1 MKNIGENMEQIE
13 QNENTFLIIDGNS
26 IINRAFYGIR
36 ILTTKDG
43 TYTNAVYG
51 FLNIYYMML
60 EKLNPTHVAV
70 TFDVSKPTFRH
81 EMYSEYKA
89 GRRSMPDE
97 LRPQI
102 PLMKDILRAMNITI
116 LELEGY
122 EADDIL
128 GTVAKNNSKNGIQTY
143 ILTGDRDSFQL
154 IDENTSIVMPSTK
167 MGKTEYIV
175 YTPDK
180 LKETYNLE
188 PNQIID
194 MKALMGDKSDNIP
207 GVPLVGEKTAVS
219 LLELY
224 NSLDY
229 IYDNVDTIDVSE
241 KLRQR
246 LKENKDMAYLSY
258 KLATINTNVPIN
270 LNCEEFKLKDVDLP
284 KLSQMFTRLS
294 FKKFLERYVTETEL
308 KNIETDSA
316 TKFYKDLTKTEFNIL
331 STLEEVTNAI
341 SNSENNTIFTYID
354 NDFSYNKLQNKLLL
368 YTKNSIYVI
377 DVAQDIQKDVL
388 KAFCEAGCEKIGY
401 NTKKV
406 LKLYFDAGYKNPI
419 GFNQDI
425 MIAYY
430 LLHATETNY
439 SITNI
444 VYNLLDVVFPELEEK
459 AKKKQEQTSLFDMLD
474 ASNKEAKLELTDV
487 DKKYIYT
494 YLKGIK
500 EVNNIL
506 NDKIKEANL
515 EELYNNIEIP
525 LIETLANI
533 ESNGMYLDVNKLK
546 EFCKYL
552 DTHINELI
560 NKIYKLA
567 GEEFNINSP
576 AQLGRIL
583 FEKLELP
590 CSKKTK
596 TSYSTDKEVLEAIE
610 DKHEIVPLVLEYRS
624 LSKLASTYGEGLLNC
639 VGKDGRIHT
648 TFMQAVTATGRL
660 SSVEPNLQNIPVR
673 TEIGS
678 KIRECFRAPDSK
690 TQLVD
695 ADYSQIEL
703 RVLAS
708 MANDTNMINAF
719 LGDTDIHSV
728 TASQVFN
735 VTLEDVTKELRSKA
749 KAVNFGIVYGI
760 SDYGLAKNI
769 NSTRAEAKEYISNY
783 LNHYTGIASF
793 MTDSIKFG
801 EINGYVKTQFG
812 RIRSVPEL
820 KSSNYNTKSFGERVA
835 MNMPIQG
842 TAADIMKIA
851 MNNLYDKFKKNG
863 LKSKIVMQVH
873 DELIVEAQLNE
884 VEIVKEYMKD
894 AMENAAK
901 LKVPLAIDINV
912 GNSWVEAK

>member
-1 MKNIGENMEQIE
+1 ME
-13 QNENTFLIIDGNS
+13 QNENRFLIIDGNS

-43 TYTNAVYG
+43 TYTNAAYG

-102 PLMKDILRAMNITI
+102 PLMKDILRAMNVTI

-128 GTVAKNNSKNGIQTY
+128 GTVAKNNSKCGIQTY

-154 IDENTSIVMPSTK
+154 IDENTSIVMPTTK
-167 MGKTEYIV
+167 MGKTEYTI
-175 YTPDK
+175 YTPEK
-180 LKETYNLE
+180 LKETYSLE
-188 PNQIID
+188 PKQIID
-194 MKALMGDKSDNIP
+194 LKALMGDKSDNIP
-207 GVPLVGEKTAVS
+207 GVPLVGEKTATS
-219 LLELY
+219 LLETY
-224 NSLDY
+224 SNLDY
-229 IYDNVDTIDVSE
+229 IYEKLDTIDVSE
-241 KLRQR
+241 KLRER
-246 LKENKDMAYLSY
+246 LKEYKDMAYLSY
-258 KLATINTNVPIN
+258 KLATINTNVPIS
-270 LNCEEFKLKDVDLP
+270 LDYDEFKMKDVNLP
-284 KLSQMFTRLS
+284 ELTQLFIRLS
-294 FKKFLERYVTETEL
+294 FKKFLDRYVKDEDIN
-308 KNIETDSA
+308 NIETDASI
-316 TKFYKDLTKTEFNIL
+316 KFYKN
-331 STLEEVTNAI
+331 I
-341 SNSENNTIFTYID
+341 SNTNFKVLNTSYEVEQALSKHNGYVVFTYID
-354 NDFSYNKLQNKLLL
+354 NDFSYDKLKNKLLF
-368 YTKNSIYVI
+368 YIDNNIYVI
-377 DVAQDIQKDVL
+377 ELGSDVLKNIL
-388 KAFCEAGCEKIGY
+388 KAFCESSNTKIGY
-401 NTKKV
+401 NTKKL
-406 LKLYFDAGYKNPI
+406 LKMYFGQGYKNPI
-419 GFNQDI
+419 GFKQDI

-430 LLHATETNY
+430 LINSTDNNY
-439 SITNI
+439 TITNI
-444 VYNLLDVVFPELEEK
+444 VYNLLDIAFPELEIGKTKK
-459 AKKKQEQTSLFDMLD
+459 ATQTSLFDMLD
-474 ASNKEAKLELTDV
+474 TPQEEEKRLELNDI
-487 DKKYIYT
+487 DKKYIFT
-494 YLKGIK
+494 YLNGILESNK
-500 EVNNIL
+500 IL
-506 NDKIKEANL
+506 NNKL
-515 EELYNNIEIP
+515 EQLKLTNLYNEIEIP

-546 EFCKYL
+546 EFCVYL
-552 DTHINELI
+552 DTHIDELT
-560 NKIYKLA
+560 NKIYELA

-576 AQLGRIL
+576 GQLGRIL

-624 LSKLASTYGEGLLNC
+624 LSKLKSTYGEGLLSC
-639 VGKDGRIHT
+639 VDKNGRIHT

-678 KIRECFRAPDSK
+678 KIRECFTTSSSDTK
-690 TQLVD
+690 LID

-703 RVLAS
+703 RVLAD
-708 MANDTNMINAF
+708 MANDTNMIKAFVENA
-719 LGDTDIHSV
+719 DIHAL
-728 TASQVFN
+728 TASEVFK
-735 VTLEDVTKELRSKA
+735 VPFSEVTKEMRSKA

-760 SDYGLAKNI
+760 SDYGLSKSI
-769 NSTRAEAKEYISNY
+769 NSTKAEAKEYIANY
-783 LNHYTGIASF
+783 LEHYKGIAKF
-793 MTDSIKFG
+793 MEDSIKQG
-801 EINGYVKTQFG
+801 EENGFVSTKFG

-820 KSSNYNTKSFGERVA
+820 KSSNYNTRGFGERVA

-851 MNNLYDKFKKNG
+851 MNNLYNKFKENN

-873 DELIVEAQLNE
+873 DELIVEAALDE
-884 VEIVKEYMKD
+884 VEIVREYMTEV
-894 AMENAAK
+894 MENAVK
-901 LKVPLAIDINV
+901 LQVPLAIDINV

>member
-1 MKNIGENMEQIE
+1 ME
-13 QNENTFLIIDGNS
+13 QNENKFLIIDGNS
-26 IINRAFYGIR
+26 IMNRAFYGIR

-43 TYTNAVYG
+43 TYTNAAYG

-60 EKLNPTHVAV
+60 ERLNPNYVVV

-81 EMYSEYKA
+81 EMYGEYKA

-97 LRPQI
+97 LRPQL
-102 PLMKDILRAMNITI
+102 PLIKDILSAMNIPI

-128 GTVAKNNSKNGIQTY
+128 GTVAKNNSKQGIKTY

-167 MGKTEYIV
+167 MGKTEYTI
-175 YTPDK
+175 YDIPK
-180 LKETYNLE
+180 LKEVYNIT
-188 PNQIID
+188 PKQVID

-207 GVPLVGEKTAVS
+207 GVPMVGEKTAVG
-219 LLELY
+219 LLESY
-224 NSLDY
+224 NNLDY
-229 IYDNVDTIDVSE
+229 IYSNVDTIDVSE
-241 KLRQR
+241 KLRER

-258 KLATINTNVPIN
+258 KLATINTDVPVN
-270 LNCEEFKLKDVDLP
+270 MDYDEFKLKDVNLP
-284 KLSQMFTRLS
+284 KLSQLFTRLA
-294 FKKFLERYVTETEL
+294 FKKFLERYVSGEDI

-316 TKFYKDLTKTEFNIL
+316 AKFYKDLSKTEFKIL
-331 STLEEVTNAI
+331 TTLDEVESAIANSNAEI
-341 SNSENNTIFTYID
+341 VFTYID
-354 NDFSYNKLQNKLLL
+354 NDFSYDKLRNKMLL
-368 YTKNSIYVI
+368 YIRNSIYVI
-377 DVAQDIQKDVL
+377 DMPQENLKDAL
-388 KAFCEAGCEKIGY
+388 KTFCEEDRVKIGY

-406 LKLYFDAGYKNPI
+406 LKLYFDAGYRNPI
-419 GFNQDI
+419 GFNQDV

-444 VYNLLDVVFPELEEK
+444 VYNLLDVAFPELEDSS
-459 AKKKQEQTSLFDMLD
+459 KKKTIQTSLFDMLD
-474 ASNKEAKLELTDV
+474 APSGASVEKLELTDV

-500 EVNNIL
+500 EARYIL
-506 NDKIKEANL
+506 NEKLKEFNL
-515 EELYNNIEIP
+515 DELYNNIEIP

-533 ESNGMYLDVNKLK
+533 ESNGMYLDTNKLK
-546 EFCKYL
+546 EFCVYL
-552 DTHINELI
+552 DEHITELTS
-560 NKIYKLA
+560 KIYKLA

-576 AQLGRIL
+576 AQLGHIL
-583 FEKLELP
+583 FEKLDLP

-624 LSKLASTYGEGLLNC
+624 LAKLASTYGEGLLSS
-639 VGKDGRIHT
+639 VGEDGRIHT

-678 KIRECFRAPDSK
+678 RIRECFTTPNENTK
-690 TQLVD
+690 LVD

-708 MANDTNMINAF
+708 IADDHNMINAF
-719 LGDTDIHSV
+719 LSNTDIHSV
-728 TASQVFN
+728 TASEVFN
-735 VTLEDVTKELRSKA
+735 VPLENVSKDIRAKA

-760 SDYGLAKNI
+760 SDFGLAKNI
-769 NSTRAEAKEYISNY
+769 NSTRAEAKEYITNY
-783 LNHYTGIASF
+783 LNHYTGIANF
-793 MTDSIKFG
+793 MTDSVKFG
-801 EINGYVKTQFG
+801 EANGYVKTLFG
-812 RIRSVPEL
+812 RIRNVPEL
-820 KSSNYNTKSFGERVA
+820 KSSNYNTKNFGERVA

-851 MNNLYDKFKKNG
+851 MNNLYMKFKENN

-873 DELIVEAQLNE
+873 DELIVEATLDELEQ
-884 VEIVKEYMKD
+884 VKEYMKY

-901 LKVPLAIDINV
+901 LKMPLAIDINV

>member
-1 MKNIGENMEQIE
+1 ME
-13 QNENTFLIIDGNS
+13 QNENRFLIIDGNS
-26 IINRAFYGIR
+26 IMNRAFYGIR

-43 TYTNAVYG
+43 TYTNAAYG
-51 FLNIYYMML
+51 FLNIYYMMQ
-60 EKLNPTHVAV
+60 EKLNPNYVAV
-70 TFDVSKPTFRH
+70 AFDISKPTFRH
-81 EMYSEYKA
+81 EMYGEYKA

-97 LRPQI
+97 LRPQL
-102 PLMKDILRAMNITI
+102 PLIKDILSAMNIPI

-128 GTVAKNNSKNGIQTY
+128 GTVAKNNSSKGIKTY

-167 MGKTEYIV
+167 MGKTEYTI
-175 YTPDK
+175 YDIPK
-180 LKETYNLE
+180 LKEVYNIT
-188 PNQIID
+188 PKQVID

-207 GVPLVGEKTAVS
+207 GVPLVGEKTALS

-224 NSLDY
+224 NNLDY
-229 IYDNVDTIDVSE
+229 IYSNVDSIDVSE
-241 KLRQR
+241 KLRER
-246 LKENKDMAYLSY
+246 LKDNKDMAYLSY
-258 KLATINTNVPIN
+258 KLATINTDVPVN
-270 LNCEEFKLKDVDLP
+270 MDYDEFKLKDVNLP
-284 KLSQMFTRLS
+284 KLSQLFTRLA
-294 FKKFLERYVTETEL
+294 FKKFLEKYVSGEDI
-308 KNIETDSA
+308 KNLETDSA
-316 TKFYKDLTKTEFNIL
+316 AKFYKDLSKTEFNIL
-331 STLEEVTNAI
+331 STLDEVNNAI
-341 SNSENNTIFTYID
+341 SNSNEEITFTYID
-354 NDFSYNKLQNKLLL
+354 SDFSYDKLRNKLLL
-368 YTKNSIYVI
+368 YIENSIYVV
-377 DVAQDIQKDVL
+377 DMSQKDLKDIL
-388 KAFCEAGCEKIGY
+388 KAFCECDRVKIGY

-419 GFNQDI
+419 GFNQDV

-430 LLHATETNY
+430 LLHATQTNY

-444 VYNLLDVVFPELEEK
+444 VYNLLDVAFPELEEN
-459 AKKKQEQTSLFDMLD
+459 AKKKPAQTSLFDMLD
-474 ASNKEAKLELTDV
+474 VSSEPVVEKLQLTDT

-494 YLKGIK
+494 YLRGIK
-500 EVNNIL
+500 ETNNIL
-506 NDKIKEANL
+506 NEKLKEFNL
-515 EELYNNIEIP
+515 QELYKNIEIP

-533 ESNGMYLDVNKLK
+533 ESNGMYLDTNKLK
-546 EFCKYL
+546 EFCVYL
-552 DTHINELI
+552 DEHINDLTT
-560 NKIYKLA
+560 KIYKLA

-576 AQLGRIL
+576 SQLGHIL
-583 FEKLELP
+583 FEKLDLP

-610 DKHEIVPLVLEYRS
+610 DKHEIVPLILEYRS
-624 LSKLASTYGEGLLNC
+624 LAKLASTYGEGLLNS
-639 VGKDGRIHT
+639 VDEDGRVHT

-673 TEIGS
+673 TEMGS
-678 KIRECFRAPDSK
+678 RIRECFTASNENTK
-690 TQLVD
+690 LVD

-708 MANDTNMINAF
+708 IANDSNMINAF
-719 LGDTDIHSV
+719 LSDTDIHSV

-735 VTLEDVTKELRSKA
+735 IPLEDVTKDLRSKA

-769 NSTRAEAKEYISNY
+769 NSTRAEAKEYITNY
-783 LNHYTGIASF
+783 LSHYTGIANF
-793 MTDSIKFG
+793 MTYSVKFG
-801 EINGYVKTQFG
+801 EANGYVKTEFG
-812 RIRSVPEL
+812 RIRNVPEL

-851 MNNLYDKFKKNG
+851 MNNLYKKFKENN

-873 DELIVEAQLNE
+873 DELIVEAVLEELQQ
-884 VEIVKEYMKD
+884 VKEYMKD

>member
-1 MKNIGENMEQIE
+1 ME
-13 QNENTFLIIDGNS
+13 QNENKFLIIDGNS
-26 IINRAFYGIR
+26 IMNRAFYGIR

-43 TYTNAVYG
+43 TYTNAAYG
-51 FLNIYYMML
+51 FLNIYYMMQ
-60 EKLNPTHVAV
+60 EKLNPNYVAV
-70 TFDVSKPTFRH
+70 AFDISKPTFRH
-81 EMYSEYKA
+81 EMYGEYKA

-97 LRPQI
+97 LRPQL
-102 PLMKDILRAMNITI
+102 PLIKDILSAMNIPI

-128 GTVAKNNSKNGIQTY
+128 GTVAKNNSSKGIKTY

-167 MGKTEYIV
+167 MGKTEYTI
-175 YTPDK
+175 YDIPK
-180 LKETYNLE
+180 LKEVYNIT
-188 PNQIID
+188 PKQVID

-207 GVPLVGEKTAVS
+207 GVPLVGEKTALS

-224 NSLDY
+224 NNLDY
-229 IYDNVDTIDVSE
+229 IYSNVDSIDVSE
-241 KLRQR
+241 KLRER
-246 LKENKDMAYLSY
+246 LKDNKDMAYLSY
-258 KLATINTNVPIN
+258 KLATINTDVPVN
-270 LNCEEFKLKDVDLP
+270 MDYDEFKLKDVNLP
-284 KLSQMFTRLS
+284 KLSQLFTRLA
-294 FKKFLERYVTETEL
+294 FKKFLERYVSSEDI
-308 KNIETDSA
+308 KNLETDSA
-316 TKFYKDLTKTEFNIL
+316 AKFYKDLSKTKFNIL
-331 STLEEVTNAI
+331 TTLDKVNNAI
-341 SNSENNTIFTYID
+341 SNSNSDIVFTYID
-354 NDFSYNKLQNKLLL
+354 SDFSYDKLRNKLLL
-368 YTKNSIYVI
+368 YIKDDIYVI
-377 DVAQDIQKDVL
+377 DMSQKNLKDVL
-388 KAFCEAGCEKIGY
+388 KAFCEADSAKIGY

-406 LKLYFDAGYKNPI
+406 LKLYFDAEYKNPI
-419 GFNQDI
+419 GFNQDV

-444 VYNLLDVVFPELEEK
+444 VYNLLDVAFPELEQNT
-459 AKKKQEQTSLFDMLD
+459 KKKPAQTSLFDMLD
-474 ASNKEAKLELTDV
+474 ASSEPVVEKLELTDT
-487 DKKYIYT
+487 DQKYIYT

-500 EVNNIL
+500 EANSIL
-506 NDKIKEANL
+506 NEKLKEFNL

-533 ESNGMYLDVNKLK
+533 ESNGMYLDTNKLK
-546 EFCKYL
+546 EFCVYL
-552 DTHINELI
+552 DEHIKELAI
-560 NKIYKLA
+560 KIYKLA

-576 AQLGRIL
+576 AQLGHIL
-583 FEKLELP
+583 FEKLDLP

-624 LSKLASTYGEGLLNC
+624 LAKLASTYGEGLLKC
-639 VGKDGRIHT
+639 VDKYGRIHT

-678 KIRECFRAPDSK
+678 KIRECFTASSENTK
-690 TQLVD
+690 LVD

-708 MANDTNMINAF
+708 IANDSGMINAF
-719 LGDTDIHSV
+719 LSDTDIHSV
-728 TASQVFN
+728 TASQVFK
-735 VTLEDVTKELRSKA
+735 VPLEKVTKELRSKA

-769 NSTRAEAKEYISNY
+769 NSTRAEAKEYITNY
-783 LNHYTGIASF
+783 LNHYTGIANF
-793 MTDSIKFG
+793 MTDSVKFG
-801 EINGYVKTQFG
+801 EANGYVKTEFG
-812 RIRSVPEL
+812 RIRTIPEL

-842 TAADIMKIA
+842 TAADIIKIA
-851 MNNLYDKFKKNG
+851 MNNLYRKFKENK

-873 DELIVEAQLNE
+873 DELIVEAVLEELEQ
-884 VEIVKEYMKD
+884 VKEYMKD
-894 AMENAAK
+894 AMENATK

>member
-1 MKNIGENMEQIE
+1 ME
-13 QNENTFLIIDGNS
+13 QNENKFLIIDGNS
-26 IINRAFYGIR
+26 IMNRAFYGIR

-43 TYTNAVYG
+43 TYTNAAYG
-51 FLNIYYMML
+51 FLNIYYMMQ
-60 EKLNPTHVAV
+60 EKLNPNYVAV
-70 TFDVSKPTFRH
+70 AFDISKPTFRH
-81 EMYSEYKA
+81 EMYGEYKA

-97 LRPQI
+97 LRPQL
-102 PLMKDILRAMNITI
+102 PLIKDILSAMNIPI

-128 GTVAKNNSKNGIQTY
+128 GTVAKNNSRRGIKTY

-154 IDENTSIVMPSTK
+154 IDENTNIVMPSTK
-167 MGKTEYIV
+167 MGKTEYTI
-175 YTPDK
+175 YDIPK
-180 LKETYNLE
+180 LKEVYNIE
-188 PNQIID
+188 PKQIID

-207 GVPLVGEKTAVS
+207 GVPLVGEKTTLS
-219 LLELY
+219 LLESY
-224 NSLDY
+224 NNLDY
-229 IYDNVDTIDVSE
+229 IYSNVDTIDISD

-246 LKENKDMAYLSY
+246 LIDNKDMAYLSY
-258 KLATINTNVPIN
+258 RLATINTDVPVN
-270 LNCEEFKLKDVDLP
+270 MDYEEFKLKAVNLP
-284 KLSQMFTRLS
+284 KLSQLFTRLS
-294 FKKFLERYVTETEL
+294 FKKFLERYITGDEI
-308 KNIETDSA
+308 KNLETDSA
-316 TKFYKDLTKTEFNIL
+316 AKFYKDLSNTKFNIL
-331 STLEEVTNAI
+331 TKVDEV
-341 SNSENNTIFTYID
+341 NNVILNNNNDIIFTYID
-354 NDFSYNKLQNKLLL
+354 NDFSYDKLRNKLLL
-368 YTKNSIYVI
+368 YIEESIYVI
-377 DVAQDIQKDVL
+377 DMPQETLKQVL
-388 KAFCEAGCEKIGY
+388 KTFCDVDRVKIGY
-401 NTKKV
+401 NTKKA

-419 GFNQDI
+419 GFNQDV

-444 VYNLLDVVFPELEEK
+444 VYNLLDVVFPELEDT
-459 AKKKQEQTSLFDMLD
+459 AKKKPVQTSLFDMLD
-474 ASNKEAKLELTDV
+474 TPGSLQEEKLELTENI
-487 DKKYIYT
+487 KKYIYT

-500 EVNNIL
+500 EANNIL
-506 NDKIKEANL
+506 NERLKEFSL
-515 EELYNNIEIP
+515 EELYANIEIP

-533 ESNGMYLDVNKLK
+533 ESNGMYLDTNKLK
-546 EFCKYL
+546 EFCVYL
-552 DTHINELI
+552 DEHIKDLTT
-560 NKIYKLA
+560 KIYNLA

-583 FEKLELP
+583 FEKLDLP

-639 VGKDGRIHT
+639 VEEDGRIHT

-678 KIRECFRAPDSK
+678 KIRECFTASSENTK
-690 TQLVD
+690 LID

-708 MANDTNMINAF
+708 MANDDNMIKAF
-719 LGDTDIHSV
+719 ISGTDIHSV
-728 TASQVFN
+728 TASEVFD
-735 VTLEDVTKELRSKA
+735 VPLEEVTKELRSKA

-769 NSTRAEAKEYISNY
+769 NVTRAEAKEYITNY
-783 LNHYTGIASF
+783 LNHYTGIANF
-793 MTDSIKFG
+793 MTNSIKFG
-801 EINGYVKTQFG
+801 ETNGYVKTEFG
-812 RIRSVPEL
+812 RIRNVPEL

-851 MNNLYDKFKKNG
+851 MNSLYNKFKENN

-873 DELIVEAQLNE
+873 DELIVEAVIDELDR
-884 VEIVKEYMKD
+884 VKEYMKD
-894 AMENAAK
+894 AMENATK